1 MKLADLGLKTKPA
14 TKYFDGGYV
23 KFSTLEK
30 ELYYGIVIYD
40 DKRNPFVLEK
50 FQPVNDS
57 IKLHCLL
64 NIKTK
69 KQVLEA

>member
-1 MKLADLGLKTKPA
+1 MKLAELGLKTKPA

-40 DKRNPFVLEK
+40 NNRNPFVLQNFEK
-50 FQPVNDS
+50 VNDS

-69 KQVLEA
+69 NQVLEA